1 MKYVFLLFLSTNA
14 FAFAVNHPV
23 PTPKSS
29 FTAPAVE
36 PVVTPVQQ
44 VQESAVVPDA
54 EPAPVEEATPVA
66 PSPPPRLKPAK
77 VRVTEAAKP
86 APAPVVAP
94 AAKEAPA
101 LDPQFLL
108 KVIVV
113 MKDGQKC
120 KHPSVDI
127 DTQKWT
133 CLDGELK

>member
-1 MKYVFLLFLSTNA
+1 MKYVLFIFLSTNA
-14 FAFAVNHPV
+14 FAFAVNHPA

-44 VQESAVVPDA
+44 VQEPAIVPDA
-54 EPAPVEEATPVA
+54 EPAPAEEAAPVVTP
-66 PSPPPRLKPAK
+66 PPPRLKPAK

-86 APAPVVAP
+86 APVVAP
-94 AAKEAPA
+94 KEAPA

-127 DTQKWT
+127 DTKNGPAST
-133 CLDGELK
+133 VN